1 MSRTKKIEIPADA
14 KVYEFDEVIEVC
26 WNCGGTGEID
36 FSQPLADNVLYRLHE
51 NTCPVCNG
59 SGRIIK
65 KKTVI
70 IDVKPF
76 E

>member
-26 WNCGGTGEID
+26 LNCYGTGETD
-36 FSQPLADNVLYRLHE
+36 SSKPLGNNVLYRPHE
-51 NTCPVCNG
+51 STCPVCHG